1 MRVSQ
6 VKHTFKWILCIYSL
20 LMGGFA
26 NATTGFND
34 YFMEVWT
41 SHDGLP
47 HNSVNAI
54 AQTSDGYM
62 WFATW
67 EGVARYN
74 GLSFD
79 LFSRDPKTGI
89 ADAGIR
95 TLVAD
100 KGNRLWIGGA
110 RGGLTLHQDY
120 RWYPQPLTKSLVNHV
135 LIDKESNL
143 WLAVEGEGVF
153 LRPYLGNNEYGPE
166 RQVLE
171 VGAYRLVQSDEGT
184 IYAATKTG
192 VFIVDKAGSE
202 KLIIPTLPEN
212 IRIYYVATDHNDH
225 LLIASAKGAWRY
237 DGVEFSHITEELSH
251 SAVTLIE
258 EDDEGTLWLG
268 TLDKGLARMGYRQVH
283 YINADSGLPNNRVLS
298 WFQDVEGSIWVGTN
312 GGLLR
317 LRTAPFQ
324 SVSKPEGLLG
334 DFTRT
339 VLQVPGERFL
349 VGTSEGLSLVED
361 DKAAPASAS
370 AAAHQSV
377 LSLASRQ
384 SGNVLVGTQRSGVY
398 EWRMGEMVG
407 LYNQDNGLPSNEVRA
422 LLEDSKGRIW
432 IGTVNGLVLIQPDGV
447 IKQINQQN
455 FNLPD
460 DYIMA
465 LMEDHRGRIWIGT
478 AQGVAFYDRRD
489 QVQQVDISDYEGAQ
503 YVFGFYIEP
512 GFIWMATDRGLL
524 RYDSM
529 EKVLSGVGKPAGL
542 PIDKFF
548 QVIYDHMG
556 SFWLSSNRGVWR
568 IGYVEAHRV
577 ASGERKSI
585 NFEHF
590 GEEDGMGSSQANGGS
605 NPAAVSSRG
614 GHLVFATANG
624 VSFIRPT
631 ALKQLYQYRLPVVIE
646 DVDVDGTKIN
656 PKLDRKL
663 GAGVNRVR
671 IKFAGLSYIIP
682 QRLQYQTKLVGFEQE
697 WHYHGSQTVAEYTNL
712 PPGHYEFL
720 VSVRYPYGDWNLAKV
735 SFKFEIE
742 PLLWQRR
749 DMQVIALLV
758 FIISIGSLMFWRVH
772 SLKNR
777 QREMA
782 EQIRTQTQAL
792 RDQSEQYERLA
803 KEDALTGL
811 FNRRAFDELVRR
823 DFVMSFQS
831 LRQLNLAIIDIDH
844 FKQVND
850 RFSHLVGDEVIK
862 LVADYLQQA
871 VSPPNIV
878 ARWGGEE
885 FTLLIHGDQAQ
896 AETYCAQLL
905 KGVSQLK
912 CEALDNQFQLTVSIG
927 LSNALGCS
935 DYQTL
940 LKRADHA
947 LYEAKET
954 GRNRVVSY
962 QEFRR

>member
-6 VKHTFKWILCIYSL
+6 IKYTFQWILCFCSFFF
-20 LMGGFA
+20 GGFSYA
-26 NATTGFND
+26 ASAFND

-54 AQTSDGYM
+54 AQTGDGYL

-74 GLSFD
+74 GLSFE
-79 LFSRDPKTGI
+79 LFSRDSKTGI

-95 TLVAD
+95 ALVAD
-100 KGNRLWIGGA
+100 KNNRLWIGGA
-110 RGGLTLHQDY
+110 RGGLTLRQDY
-120 RWYPQPLTKSLVNHV
+120 SWYPQMQATSLINHV
-135 LIDKESNL
+135 LIDHESNL

-153 LRPYLGNNEYGPE
+153 FRPLVGDNEYGPE
-166 RQVLE
+166 QKVLD
-171 VGAYRLVQSDEGT
+171 VGTYRLVQSNQGA
-184 IYAATKTG
+184 IYAATKSG
-192 VFIVDKAGSE
+192 VYKINESGSE
-202 KLIIPTLPEN
+202 KLAIPNLPEN
-212 IRIYYVATDHNDH
+212 TRIYYVAMDHLDQ
-225 LLIASAKGAWRY
+225 LLIASAQGAWRY
-237 DGVEFSHITEELSH
+237 DGGQFSSIAAELNH
-251 SAVTLIE
+251 STVTLIE

-268 TLDKGLARMGYRQVH
+268 TLDKGLARVDYRQID
-283 YINADSGLPNNRVLS
+283 YIDADSGLPNNRVLS

-317 LRTAPFQ
+317 LRTAPFN
-324 SVSKPEGLLG
+324 SVSRSEGLLG

-349 VGTSEGLSLVED
+349 VGTSEGLSLLED
-361 DKAAPASAS
+361 GKAFLASGDRS
-370 AAAHQSV
+370 ARQSI
-377 LSLASRQ
+377 LSLANMQ
-384 SGNVLVGTQRSGVY
+384 SGSVLVGTQRSGVY
-398 EWRMGEMVG
+398 VWRAGEMTAS
-407 LYNQDNGLPSNEVRA
+407 YNMENGLPSNEVRA

-432 IGTVNGLVLIQPDGV
+432 VGTVDGLVVIESDGSL
-447 IKQINQQN
+447 KQINQEN
-455 FNLPD
+455 SNLPD

-489 QVQQVDISDYEGAQ
+489 RILTVDISAYEGAQ

-524 RYDSM
+524 RYDAM
-529 EKVLSGVGKPAGL
+529 ENKLSGVGKPAGL

-556 SFWLSSNRGVWR
+556 SFWLSSNRGIWK
-568 IGYVEAHRV
+568 IGYVDAHRV
-577 ASGERKSI
+577 ASGERKTI

-605 NPAAVSSRG
+605 SPAAVSSRG
-614 GHLVFATANG
+614 GSLVFATANG

-631 ALKQLYQYRLPVVIE
+631 ALKQLYQYRLPIVIE
-646 DVDVDGTKIN
+646 DVDVDGRSIN
-656 PKLDRKL
+656 PKVDKVL
-663 GAGVNRVR
+663 GSGVSR
-671 IKFAGLSYIIP
+671 IRINFAGLSYIMP
-682 QRLQYQTKLVGFEQE
+682 QRLQYQTKLIGFEEE
-697 WHYHGSQTVAEYTNL
+697 WLYHGSQTVAEYTNL

-720 VSVRYPYGDWNLAKV
+720 VSVRYPYGDWNEAKTP
-735 SFKFEIE
+735 FQFEIE
-742 PLLWQRR
+742 PLLWQRK
-749 DMQVIALLV
+749 DMQLMALLA
-758 FIISIGSLMFWRVH
+758 FILCIGSLMYWRVH
-772 SLKNR
+772 SLKSR
-777 QREMA
+777 QHELA
-782 EQIRTQTQAL
+782 EQIRIQTQAL
-792 RDQSEQYERLA
+792 RDQSERYERLA

-811 FNRRAFDELVRR
+811 FNRRAFDERVRR
-823 DFVMSFQS
+823 DFIMSFQS
-831 LRQLNLAIIDIDH
+831 LRRLNMAIIDIDH

-850 RFSHLVGDEVIK
+850 RFSHLVGDEVIQ
-862 LVADYLQQA
+862 LVADYLKQA
-871 VSPPNIV
+871 VSSPNIV

-885 FTLLIHGDQAQ
+885 FTLLIHGDQLE
-896 AETYCAQLL
+896 AEEYCEQLR
-905 KGVSQLK
+905 KGLSELE
-912 CEALDNQFQLTVSIG
+912 CAALEDQFQLTVSIG
-927 LSNALGCS
+927 LSNALGCP

-962 QEFRR
+962 QEFRH